1 VSTVGLLALVLTAVL
16 GLILFISFPGV
27 RKTFFE
33 ILKGTLIFV
42 LATTLVALLIIA
54 IFRIDI
60 RPYLLDLGVWL
71 TGNRVVNFVTIFP
84 SPQNRVEQIKY
95 EDTDGDGEKEWV
107 VFYQFD
113 LTDESNPG
121 RSPYAGAVYDYD
133 RGDPPVVFPYQLVPP
148 DRDYLSEGVV
158 RLELEDIVTV
168 GETQQEPELLI
179 YGQIPSKEE
188 AGGNTDTDL
197 NIFRQ
202 IPNSF
207 AWELPRDEPR
217 RYQVIG
223 AFRGDGGV
231 SIDSSTKNVTVINR
245 EDYDRSE
252 IAVQTVYALDENR
265 GTYMSAANPQEL
277 GAPISSEVAFTYG
290 MPPEVLETPFPE
302 KLVLG
307 FYDMLPEKNPAVPP
321 RDFLTGEALIKYDE
335 NNLEYFGFGEVTGT
349 WSDVESVTV
358 TWLGYAPDT
367 EQIDPTVAY
376 MGTEPGLQTGSVAF
390 IARVSNT
397 NTGTPEPIGWITKVI
412 NGRWKIDRR
421 FEPPPPN
428 E

>member
-1 VSTVGLLALVLTAVL
+1 MSAAGLLALVLAAIL
-16 GLILFISFPGV
+16 GLILFVSFEGV
-27 RKTFFE
+27 RKTFFA
-33 ILKGTLIFV
+33 ILTGTLIFV

-84 SPQNRVEQIKY
+84 PQDRVEQIKY
-95 EDTDGDGEKEWV
+95 IDTDADGEEEWV

-113 LTDESNPG
+113 LTDG
-121 RSPYAGAVYDYD
+121 RSPYAGTVYDYD
-133 RGDPPVVFPYQLVPP
+133 RGDPPVVFPYQLLPP
-148 DRDYLSEGVV
+148 DRNYLSEGVV
-158 RLELEDIVTV
+158 RLELADIVQV
-168 GETQQEPELLI
+168 GEPQPEPELLV
-179 YGQIPSKEE
+179 YGEIPSVEE
-188 AGGNTDTDL
+188 AGGTTDTDL

-231 SIDSSTKNVTVINR
+231 SIDSSTKDVTVINR

-252 IAVQTVYALDENR
+252 ISVQTVYALDENR
-265 GTYMSAANPQEL
+265 GTYMSAANPQDL
-277 GAPISSEVAFTYG
+277 GAPISSEVVFTYG
-290 MPPEVLETPFPE
+290 MPPDVLETPFPE

-307 FYDMLPEKNPAVPP
+307 FYDMLPEKDPVVPS
-321 RDFLTGEALIKYDE
+321 RDFLTGEALIEYDN
-335 NNLEYFGFGEVTGT
+335 NNLEYFGFGGVTGT
-349 WSDVESVTV
+349 WSDVKSVTV
-358 TWLGYAPDT
+358 NWLGYAPDT
-367 EQIDPTVAY
+367 EQINPTVTY
-376 MGTEPGLQTGSVAF
+376 LGTEPGLQTASVAF
-390 IARVSNT
+390 VARVANT
-397 NTGTPEPIGWITKVI
+397 NTGTPDPIFWVTKVV
-412 NGRWKIDRR
+412 NGKWKIDRR
-421 FEPPPPN
+421 FVPPPP

>member
-1 VSTVGLLALVLTAVL
+1 MTL
-16 GLILFISFPGV
+16 GLIALILAGILGLVLILVVPGV
-27 RKTFFE
+27 LEYIAQLMIGTF
-33 ILKGTLIFV
+33 ILV
-42 LATTLVALLIIA
+42 LSVTLVTLLVIA
-54 IFRIDI
+54 VFRIDV
-60 RPYLLDLGVWL
+60 RPFLLDIGVWL

-113 LTDESNPG
+113 LTDG

-148 DRDYLSEGVV
+148 DRDYLSEGLV
-158 RLELEDIVTV
+158 RLELQDFVTV
-168 GETQQEPELLI
+168 GETQPQPELLV
-179 YGQIPSKEE
+179 YGAIPSVEE
-188 AGGNTDTDL
+188 DGWKTDTDL

-231 SIDSSTKNVTVINR
+231 SIDSSTNNVTVINR
-245 EDYDRSE
+245 ADYDRSQ
-252 IAVQTVYALDENR
+252 ISVHTVYALDENR

-277 GAPISSEVAFTYG
+277 GAPISSEVVFTFG
-290 MPPEVLETPFPE
+290 IPPDVLETPFPE

-307 FYDMLPEKNPAVPP
+307 FYDMLPEKDPAVAP
-321 RDFLTGEALIKYDE
+321 RDFLTGEALIQYDN
-335 NNLEYFGFGEVTGT
+335 NNLEYFGFTGVTGT
-349 WSDVESVTV
+349 WGDVESVTV
-358 TWLGYAPDT
+358 TWLGYAPDA
-367 EQIDPTVAY
+367 EQIDPSVTY
-376 MGTEPGLQTGSVAF
+376 LGTEPGLLTASVAF
-390 IARVSNT
+390 VARVANAD
-397 NTGTPEPIGWITKVI
+397 TGTPEPIGWVTKVV
-412 NGRWKIDRR
+412 NGKWKVDRR
-421 FEPPPPN
+421 FEPPPPD
-428 E
+428 